1 MSKMNQV
8 KDIWQQVCQSANRV
22 KNAVCFVASGIGHF
36 FKIIWSYAFRLRKIL
51 MALPVVVAAVSLASY
66 CRQRMPEIVGVGL
79 QENGEYAAV
88 ISRDLAVLGPLAITF
103 GCLLLMFCSRK
114 TLYPWLISIFSL
126 VLPILLMATN
136 MIFLPF

>member
-1 MSKMNQV
+1 MSAKNQV
-8 KDIWQQVCQSANRV
+8 KEIWQKVCQAADKI
-22 KNAVCFVASGIGHF
+22 KNVVCFIASGVGHF
-36 FKIIWSYAFRLRKIL
+36 FRILWSYAYRLRKIL
-51 MALPVVVAAVSLASY
+51 MAIPVVAAALSLASY

-103 GCLLLMFCSRK
+103 LCLLLMFCSRK

>member
-1 MSKMNQV
+1 MSKQNQMR
-8 KDIWQQVCQSANRV
+8 DTWRQVCQAAG
-22 KNAVCFVASGIGHF
+22 KAKDAVCLVASGIGHF
-36 FKIIWSYAFRLRKIL
+36 FKILWSYVFRLRKIL
-51 MALPVVVAAVSLASY
+51 MALPVVVGAVSLASY

-114 TLYPWLISIFSL
+114 TLYPWLISVFSL